1 MEHAIA
7 AGALAAATAPISTSE
22 DDVIKRNKRK
32 VARTNTFDSS
42 DYTQAFS
49 DYNSSYDSVY
59 SGYTS
64 CLSTSG
70 GENDKTDDANSYE
83 ENGGVIRQMMSTF
96 SPASGA
102 TEQKIFRIPSTVS
115 FYSTDD
121 EGSYDDDDTEAME
134 HYLYE
139 DTYRVFGMSN
149 GKGKKKDARD
159 LRMAVC
165 SDISYTDSESDSD
178 YDSDCDSD
186 ASSVSYCVDINE
198 RMSYSPSS
206 RHERKFTVYTV

>member
-7 AGALAAATAPISTSE
+7 AGALAAATAPTSTIE
-22 DDVIKRNKRK
+22 DAIKRNKK
-32 VARTNTFDSS
+32 KMARSNTFDSS

-49 DYNSSYDSVY
+49 DYSSYDSAY

-64 CLSTSG
+64 SLSTSD
-70 GENDKTDDANSYE
+70 GENDKTDNDNFYE

-102 TEQKIFRIPSTVS
+102 TEQQIFRIPSTVS

-134 HYLYE
+134 HYVYE

-165 SDISYTDSESDSD
+165 SDLSYTDDESDSD
-178 YDSDCDSD
+178 YDSDSDSD
-186 ASSVSYCVDINE
+186 ASSVSYCVDMNE
-198 RMSYSPSS
+198 RISYSPSS